1 MTVRELIKKL
11 QKCDQDVT
19 VVVENDDLYNSGVY
33 KATEVESYEEGIIYI
48 ATNREDLVEEY

>member
-11 QKCDQDVT
+11 QKCDQNAT

-33 KATEVESYEEGIIYI
+33 KATGVESYEEGVVYV
-48 ATNREDLVEEY
+48 ATNHEELVEEY